1 MSRWG
6 QGCLN
11 AFDLSFMLLLVILLI
26 FVTLDYLPGNDFVLN
41 NILQTVN
48 YLNYNLNPLA
58 SLFLNLLWYLK

>member
-6 QGCLN
+6 QDYLS

-26 FVTLDYLPGNDFVLN
+26 FVTLDYLSENDFVSN
-41 NILQTVN
+41 NTLKTVS

-58 SLFLNLLWYLK
+58 SLFLNLP